1 MHTGGKKEGRK
12 EEEEEV
18 KRINIKSLFPS
29 GKWNDEYIKQHR

>member
-12 EEEEEV
+12 EEKV